1 LTLKRQ
7 LLNIT
12 NYFIALMLIFIS
24 AKLTADELDSV
35 NFAVLHQHA
44 IFARAVYQSEDNVR
58 VLIESSNY
66 SLTLHHTIPGTQ
78 ISFLLATNK
87 LTRTQIIAV
96 RGTTNIENAM
106 IDISLKLVLDQK
118 TGIRLHDG
126 FSFAAKQVYAELKP
140 MLKADYKINLTGHS
154 LGGAVALILAIYLDV
169 DQFNVEQ
176 VTTFGQPKVTN
187 IAGANKIQHINVIR
201 VVTPL
206 DLVPLVPLFDPL
218 DLSNVD
224 VYWHAGQE
232 VILLANSQYA
242 VLQGTESMLR
252 ASGFTQRLLSE
263 ENLQHHQMTLYQ
275 NMVRARIKS
284 SKLVPY
290 QNNYNL
296 FNLFGSE

>member
-1 LTLKRQ
+1 
-7 LLNIT
+7 
-12 NYFIALMLIFIS
+12 MLILIS

-66 SLTLHHTIPGTQ
+66 SLTLYHTIPGTQ

-154 LGGAVALILAIYLDV
+154 LGGAVALILAIYLDAN
-169 DQFNVEQ
+169 QFNVEQ

-187 IAGANKIQHINVIR
+187 ISGANKIQHINVIR

-224 VYWHAGQE
+224 VYWHAGKE

>member
-1 LTLKRQ
+1 MLKRH
-7 LLNIT
+7 LLKLT
-12 NYFIALMLIFIS
+12 NFFIALMLIFIS

-66 SLTLHHTIPGTQ
+66 SLTLFHTIPGTQ

-140 MLKADYKINLTGHS
+140 MLKADYKINVTGHS
-154 LGGAVALILAIYLDV
+154 LGGAVALILAIYLDA

-224 VYWHAGQE
+224 VYWHAGKE

-252 ASGFTQRLLSE
+252 ASSFTQRLLSE
-263 ENLQHHQMTLYQ
+263 ENLQHHQMTLYL
-275 NMVRARIKS
+275 NMVRVKIKS

>member
-1 LTLKRQ
+1 
-7 LLNIT
+7 
-12 NYFIALMLIFIS
+12 MLILIS

-66 SLTLHHTIPGTQ
+66 SLTLYHTIPGTQ

-154 LGGAVALILAIYLDV
+154 LGGAVALILAIYLDAN
-169 DQFNVEQ
+169 QFNVEQ
-176 VTTFGQPKVTN
+176 VTTLGKPKVTN
-187 IAGANKIQHINVIR
+187 ISGANKIQHINVIR

-224 VYWHAGQE
+224 VYWHAGKE

>member
-1 LTLKRQ
+1 MV
-7 LLNIT
+7 
-12 NYFIALMLIFIS
+12 LMLIFIS

-66 SLTLHHTIPGTQ
+66 SLTLYHTIPGTQ

-154 LGGAVALILAIYLDV
+154 LGGAVALILAIYLDAN
-169 DQFNVEQ
+169 QFNVEQ

-187 IAGANKIQHINVIR
+187 ISGANKIQHINVIR

-224 VYWHAGQE
+224 VYWHAGKE

>member
-1 LTLKRQ
+1 MV
-7 LLNIT
+7 
-12 NYFIALMLIFIS
+12 LMLIFIS

-66 SLTLHHTIPGTQ
+66 SLTLYHTIPGTQ

-106 IDISLKLVLDQK
+106 LDISLKLVLDQK

-154 LGGAVALILAIYLDV
+154 LGGAVALILAIYLDA

-176 VTTFGQPKVTN
+176 VT
-187 IAGANKIQHINVIR
+187 R
-201 VVTPL
+201 
-206 DLVPLVPLFDPL
+206 
-218 DLSNVD
+218 
-224 VYWHAGQE
+224 
-232 VILLANSQYA
+232 
-242 VLQGTESMLR
+242 
-252 ASGFTQRLLSE
+252 
-263 ENLQHHQMTLYQ
+263 
-275 NMVRARIKS
+275 
-284 SKLVPY
+284 
-290 QNNYNL
+290 
-296 FNLFGSE
+296 

>member
-1 LTLKRQ
+1 MLK
-7 LLNIT
+7 IT
-12 NYFIALMLIFIS
+12 NYFIALMLIIIS
-24 AKLTADELDSV
+24 ANLTAEELDSV

-66 SLTLHHTIPGTQ
+66 SLTLYHTIPGTQ

-140 MLKADYKINLTGHS
+140 MLKADYKINVTGHS

-169 DQFNVEQ
+169 DQFDVEQ

-187 IAGANKIQHINVIR
+187 IAGANKIQHINIIR

-224 VYWHAGQE
+224 IYWHAGKE

-284 SKLVPY
+284 SKLVAY

-296 FNLFGSE
+296 FNLFSSE

>member
-66 SLTLHHTIPGTQ
+66 SLTLYHTIPGTQ

-154 LGGAVALILAIYLDV
+154 LGGAVALILAIYLDA

-224 VYWHAGQE
+224 VYWHAGKE
-232 VILLANSQYA
+232 VVLLANSQYA

>member
-66 SLTLHHTIPGTQ
+66 SLTLYHTIPGTQ

-187 IAGANKIQHINVIR
+187 IAGANKIQHINIIR

>member
-66 SLTLHHTIPGTQ
+66 SLTLYHTIPGTQ

-154 LGGAVALILAIYLDV
+154 LGGAVALILAIYLDA

-284 SKLVPY
+284 SELVPY

>member
-1 LTLKRQ
+1 MLKLT
-7 LLNIT
+7 NF
-12 NYFIALMLIFIS
+12 FIVLMLIFIS

-44 IFARAVYQSEDNVR
+44 IFAQAVYQSEDDVG

-66 SLTLHHTIPGTQ
+66 SLTLYHTIPGTQ
-78 ISFLLATNK
+78 ISFLLATNE

-96 RGTTNIENAM
+96 RGTSNIENAM

-118 TGIRLHDG
+118 TGIRLHNG

-140 MLKADYKINLTGHS
+140 KLKPDYKINVTGHS
-154 LGGAVALILAIYLDV
+154 LGGAVSLILAMYLDA

-187 IAGANKIQHINVIR
+187 IAGANKIQHIKVIR

-224 VYWHAGQE
+224 VYWHTGKE

-242 VLQGTESMLR
+242 VLEGTESMLR
-252 ASGFTQRLLSE
+252 ASSFTQRLLSE
-263 ENLQHHQMTLYQ
+263 ENLQHHQMRLYL

>member
-44 IFARAVYQSEDNVR
+44 IFARAVYQTEDNVR
-58 VLIESSNY
+58 DLIESSNY
-66 SLTLHHTIPGTQ
+66 SLTLYHTIPGTQ

-154 LGGAVALILAIYLDV
+154 LGGAVALILAIYLDA

>member
-1 LTLKRQ
+1 MLRLTNFFMALTL
-7 LLNIT
+7 L
-12 NYFIALMLIFIS
+12 FIS

-44 IFARAVYQSEDNVR
+44 IFARAVYQSEDNIR
-58 VLIESSNY
+58 ALIESSNY
-66 SLTLHHTIPGTQ
+66 TLTLYHTIPGTE
-78 ISFLLATNK
+78 ISFLLATNE

-96 RGTTNIENAM
+96 RGTSNIENA
-106 IDISLKLVLDQK
+106 IVDIYLKLIVDKK
-118 TGIRLHDG
+118 TGVALHHG
-126 FSFAAKQVYAELKP
+126 FSVAARQVYAELKP
-140 MLKADYKINLTGHS
+140 MLKTDYKINVTGHS
-154 LGGAVALILAIYLDV
+154 LGGAVALILAIYLDA

-218 DLSNVD
+218 DISNVE
-224 VYWHAGQE
+224 VYWHAGKE
-232 VILLANSQYA
+232 VILLANNQYA

-252 ASGFTQRLLSE
+252 ASSFTQKLLSE
-263 ENLQHHQMTLYQ
+263 ENLQHHQITLYL

>member
-1 LTLKRQ
+1 MLKRH
-7 LLNIT
+7 LLKLT
-12 NYFIALMLIFIS
+12 NFFMVLMLLVIS
-24 AKLTADELDSV
+24 AKLTADESDSV

-44 IFARAVYQSEDNVR
+44 FFANAVYQTEDNIR

-66 SLTLHHTIPGTQ
+66 SLTLYHTIPGTQ
-78 ISFLLATNK
+78 ISFLLATNE

-96 RGTTNIENAM
+96 RGTSNIENAM

-126 FSFAAKQVYAELKP
+126 FSFVAKQVYAELKP
-140 MLKADYKINLTGHS
+140 MLKSDYKINVTGHS
-154 LGGAVALILAIYLDV
+154 LGGAVALILAMYLDA
-169 DQFNVEQ
+169 DQFDIEQ

-218 DLSNVD
+218 DISNVD
-224 VYWHAGQE
+224 VYWHAGKE

-252 ASGFTQRLLSE
+252 ASSFTQRLLSE
-263 ENLQHHQMTLYQ
+263 ENLQHHQMAFYLE
-275 NMVRARIKS
+275 MLRVRIES

-290 QNNYNL
+290 QNNYNF
-296 FNLFGSE
+296 FNLFGSD

>member
-1 LTLKRQ
+1 MLRLTNFFMALTL
-7 LLNIT
+7 L
-12 NYFIALMLIFIS
+12 FIS

-44 IFARAVYQSEDNVR
+44 IFARAVYQSEDSVR
-58 VLIESSNY
+58 ALIESSNY
-66 SLTLHHTIPGTQ
+66 TLTLYHTIPGTE
-78 ISFLLATNK
+78 ISFLLATNE

-96 RGTTNIENAM
+96 RGTSNIENA
-106 IDISLKLVLDQK
+106 IVDIYLKLIVDKK
-118 TGIRLHDG
+118 TGVALHHG
-126 FSFAAKQVYAELKP
+126 FSVAARQVYAELKP
-140 MLKADYKINLTGHS
+140 MLKTDYKINVTGHS
-154 LGGAVALILAIYLDV
+154 LGGAVALILAIYLDA

-218 DLSNVD
+218 DISNVE
-224 VYWHAGQE
+224 VYWHAGKE
-232 VILLANSQYA
+232 VILLANNQYA

-252 ASGFTQRLLSE
+252 ASSFTQKLLSE
-263 ENLQHHQMTLYQ
+263 ENLQHHQITLYL